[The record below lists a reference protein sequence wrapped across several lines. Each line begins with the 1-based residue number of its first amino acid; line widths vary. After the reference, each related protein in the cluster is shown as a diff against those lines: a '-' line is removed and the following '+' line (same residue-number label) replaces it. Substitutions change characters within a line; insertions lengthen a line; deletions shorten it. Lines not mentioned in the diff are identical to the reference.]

1 MCNFSVLRAFKPC
14 AKVIKKQQSTIALTR
29 IIDFYQENI
38 SKILYIQE
46 KFCQFKAL
54 L

>member
-1 MCNFSVLRAFKPC
+1 MCKFSVFHVFKPS
-14 AKVIKKQQSTIALTR
+14 AKVLKKQQSTIALKH